1 MVMNSIENQ
10 KGEMMMTDLEYL
22 LDGQES
28 SARVSERPQ
37 LGTTEDWVIINL
49 TPHAH
54 PIHLHLVQSSS

>member
-1 MVMNSIENQ
+1 
-10 KGEMMMTDLEYL
+10 MMMTDLEYL